1 MDLVKRFLKYVSFDT
16 QSDDNS
22 KETPSTSKQLL
33 LGKYLVNELKSIGCK
48 DVLLDQYGIVYAS
61 IPSNSNE
68 KLPSIGLIAHM
79 DTSPDCSGTNIK
91 PRVINKYDGSD
102 IILNE
107 STIMT
112 VSDFPSLKDNIG
124 EDLIVTDGTTLLGA
138 DDKAGIAIIVET
150 AYRIINDK
158 NIKHGDIKIAFTP
171 DEEVGRGTENFDVKF
186 FNCDFAYTLDGGD
199 INTIEYENFNAAS
212 ALVNISGIN
221 IHPGSAKN
229 KMVNAIL
236 LAKEFDDLLP
246 SDEIPSKTE
255 MYEGF
260 HHLCDISGDVENT
273 KLFYIIRNHD
283 YETLK
288 KQMNDFNIAAKTINE
303 KYNGEFVNVT
313 LKENYKNMKEV
324 ILANPHVL
332 SKVTDAYD
340 TLNIPYKFMPIRG
353 GTDGANLSFMGL
365 PCPNLGTGGYGFH
378 GPYEHI
384 CEESMETVVKILVE
398 ILSNPID
405 I

>member
-79 DTSPDCSGTNIK
+79 DTSPDCSGANIN

-107 STIMT
+107 STIMK

-288 KQMNDFNIAAKTINE
+288 RQMNDFNIAAKTINE

-340 TLNIPYKFMPIRG
+340 TLNTPYKFMPIRG

-365 PCPNLGTGGYGFH
+365 PCPNLGDGGYNFH
-378 GPYEHI
+378 GRFEYVSI
-384 CEESMETVVKILVE
+384 TQMRKMVKILTQ
-398 ILSNPID
+398 ILKA
-405 I
+405 

>member
-79 DTSPDCSGTNIK
+79 DTSPDCSGANIK

-107 STIMT
+107 STIMK

-288 KQMNDFNIAAKTINE
+288 RQMNDFNIAAKTINE

-365 PCPNLGTGGYGFH
+365 PCPNLGDGGYNFH
-378 GPYEHI
+378 GRFEYVSI
-384 CEESMETVVKILVE
+384 TQMRKMVKILTQ
-398 ILSNPID
+398 ILKA
-405 I
+405 

>member
-79 DTSPDCSGTNIK
+79 DTSPDCSGANIK

-107 STIMT
+107 STIMK

-138 DDKAGIAIIVET
+138 DDKSGIAIIVET

-255 MYEGF
+255 LYEGF

-288 KQMNDFNIAAKTINE
+288 RQMNDFSTAAKTINE

-365 PCPNLGTGGYGFH
+365 PCPNLGDGGYNFH
-378 GPYEHI
+378 GRFEYVSI
-384 CEESMETVVKILVE
+384 TQMRKMVKILTQ
-398 ILSNPID
+398 ILKA
-405 I
+405 